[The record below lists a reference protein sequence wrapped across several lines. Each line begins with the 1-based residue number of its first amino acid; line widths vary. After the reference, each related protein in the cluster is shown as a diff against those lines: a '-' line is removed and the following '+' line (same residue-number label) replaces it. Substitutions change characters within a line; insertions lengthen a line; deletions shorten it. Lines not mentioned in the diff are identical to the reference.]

1 MPTKQPLDQLLD
13 SRFCSLTTF
22 HWLVEQGSSRLTNEQ
37 KKTQITFFQQDTI
50 SQPSI
55 KCSGVPGPTRYK
67 NTSNSFSQPYLSVG
81 SWNLTCAHVLRNHR
95 QKSPG
100 APTKNSGRTSGFCST
115 TRSSFSLLGR
125 LCLKCLGS
133 SKHLVIR
140 FFVWYFGPN
149 ISLLG
154 EPRKERKNKATSIF
168 AICCYSIYVF
178 FDMIYTWKAKW
189 PIFKAACCWF

>member
-1 MPTKQPLDQLLD
+1 MPTKKTLDQLLD

-22 HWLVEQGSSRLTNEQ
+22 HWLVEQGSSRLT
-37 KKTQITFFQQDTI
+37 I

-67 NTSNSFSQPYLSVG
+67 NSSNSFSQPYLSVG
-81 SWNLTCAHVLRNHR
+81 SWLGTSAHVLRNHR

-125 LCLKCLGS
+125 LILKCLGS
-133 SKHLVIR
+133 SRHLVIR
-140 FFVWYFGPN
+140 FLVWYFGPN

-154 EPRKERKNKATSIF
+154 ELRKERKKQSDSDIQFCNILL
-168 AICCYSIYVF
+168 
-178 FDMIYTWKAKW
+178 
-189 PIFKAACCWF
+189 